1 MQKWE
6 RANVPLVVG
15 VPQFEN
21 QHSVMFF
28 SFCVLVLTTSS
39 SVSSRFSLQWKA
51 ALLLV
56 FFVFYLFKAP
66 DRGSAVLAVQ
76 IHSSQAVIHWI
87 HLHTQTLTVS
97 VKSNWLELRPTDRGK
112 SPRGRRH
119 FAASPR
125 DHWFFTL
132 LLVITDDAGH
142 KSGDHGGPGCPD
154 WPDREWEI
162 GNRDITAGKRDA

>member
-1 MQKWE
+1 MRESQRATSGGRTTVWE
-6 RANVPLVVG
+6 PTFCNVFFLLCFSADNKLICFQSILSPVKGCVV
-15 VPQFEN
+15 V
-21 QHSVMFF
+21 
-28 SFCVLVLTTSS
+28 
-39 SVSSRFSLQWKA
+39 
-51 ALLLV
+51 V